1 MLQLFYLITI
11 FLFLLIGV
19 IGNRQHGNFVEAPV
33 EGMVIATPNGKA
45 LFLYKGGL
53 LKAFPDFN
61 TFTEMGFNSAD
72 IKKMR
77 PEHMHKIPKG
87 AALEAIAPPPTF
99 RADDYMYHNLCEDY
113 ARMIN
118 DLGII
123 ANPGDFERMGDM
135 FTRVQKTKRIDI
147 LALGGSITAGGYFE
161 NFARLLREKEQ
172 VEVVVHN
179 HGHGATEV
187 IYTLFCIDIE
197 QYQPDL
203 VLIDFSV
210 NDHAHPKLMDALIRK
225 SLMLGNRQPVV
236 AMVNLWVASSCPTTK
251 YLVPGLYYNLPVL
264 NLCPAV
270 DLCYGKGHLPKWRW
284 EEYSKDDG
292 VHPWGKNGVPFI
304 GEVLYAWYAR
314 SKEVLLPTS
323 DGPNIIIAHSSD
335 VVQHAAAA
343 ASGPGGGGQG
353 TASIPGV
360 SSGFADNRKQRRRAL
375 VARAALV
382 LPPPLYGK
390 HIGRCTRC
398 DALADDADG
407 VLRPVGNPVGF
418 KAVTRVKI
426 GFGGFNPDDKDKNT
440 SATKSFRKSWQAET
454 PGDSVSFKFFG
465 TSVSVAMWQ
474 RRDGMGVMEAMIDND
489 REKTALASGFFKGF
503 TWAME
508 KNNTGRS
515 EVVPL
520 FEGLADKEHLITFR
534 VTDTPANTWVK
545 GHTCQIFA
553 LLSAS
558 DDPQCKNKV
567 G

>member
-1 MLQLFYLITI
+1 MLHLALTLHI
-11 FLFLLIGV
+11 LLALLIATSS
-19 IGNRQHGNFVEAPV
+19 RQEHGKFVEVPV

-77 PEHMHKIPKG
+77 PEAMGKLTRG
-87 AALEAIAPPPTF
+87 AALEAIAPPPAF
-99 RADDYMYHNLCEDY
+99 RADDYMYHNLCEDFP
-113 ARMIN
+113 RMIN

-123 ANPGDFERMGDM
+123 ANPGDFERMGNM
-135 FTRVQKTKRIDI
+135 LTRVQKTKRIDI

-172 VEVVVHN
+172 IEVVVHN

-203 VLIDFSV
+203 ILIDFSV

-225 SLMLGNRQPVV
+225 ALMLGNRQPVV
-236 AMVNLWVASSCPTTK
+236 AMVNLWVAPACPTTK
-251 YLVPGLYYNLPVL
+251 YLLQGLYYDLPVL

-304 GEVLYAWYAR
+304 GEVLYAWYVR
-314 SKEVLLPTS
+314 SKTVLLPAA
-323 DGPNIIIAHSSD
+323 DAPNIIIRHSSD
-335 VVQHAAAA
+335 LVQPL
-343 ASGPGGGGQG
+343 SPIGGVEG
-353 TASIPGV
+353 TGASIAGV
-360 SSGFADNRKQRRRAL
+360 SSGFEDNRRLRQRRRVQASP
-375 VARAALV
+375 ATKA

-398 DALADDADG
+398 DALADDADA
-407 VLRPVGNPVGF
+407 VLRPIGTPIGF
-418 KAVTRVKI
+418 KPVTRVKI
-426 GFGGFNPDDKDKNT
+426 GFGGFNPNDRNA
-440 SATKSFRKSWQAET
+440 STKSFRKSWQAES
-454 PGDSVSFKFFG
+454 PGDTVSFKFFG
-465 TSVSVAMWQ
+465 SSVSVAMWQ
-474 RRDGMGVMEAMIDND
+474 RRDGMGVMEAMIDDD

-534 VTDTPANTWVK
+534 VTDTPANSWVV

-558 DDPQCKNKV
+558 DDPNCRNKV